1 MSRVGQVFYREG
13 WHMVMLVINSYE
25 LEGTW
30 MHDFVSLTDLEEPV
44 GPNLVGKVFS
54 WTEETAALQ
63 HPKSSWRQ
71 L

>member
-1 MSRVGQVFYREG
+1 MNRVGQVFYREG

-25 LEGTW
+25 LEGKW
-30 MHDFVSLTDLEEPV
+30 MHDFVSLTDLEEIV
-44 GPNLVGKVFS
+44 GPNLVGRVYS
-54 WTEETAALQ
+54 WPEETAAVQ